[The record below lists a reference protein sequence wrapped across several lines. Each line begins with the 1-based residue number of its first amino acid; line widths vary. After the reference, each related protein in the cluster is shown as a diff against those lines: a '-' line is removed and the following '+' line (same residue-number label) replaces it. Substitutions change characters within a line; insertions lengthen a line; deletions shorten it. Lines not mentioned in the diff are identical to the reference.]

1 MIRYY
6 FFLLLLIQSSY
17 AQNSEI
23 LKKVWETGSKK
34 ACSLEM
40 QKAFS
45 LEARLKLE
53 TELKNQDDVNELA
66 RVLNPFLANLK
77 MSHTEF
83 MTTSSEGY
91 YFFKSYS
98 ALTNKKI
105 RPIPKIKN
113 PGIQLGR
120 DGDGY
125 FVREVLTGFPADN
138 AGIKKSDR
146 ILSLND
152 KPFDGTWLSQKN
164 SKAKLTYLQN
174 EIQKEVDL
182 EVKSLDWNQAFQ
194 DATKNSA
201 KLIKTKSGKKIGYIR
216 LWSGVHPQS
225 ANLLKK
231 TVKNFKRLKIS
242 SLILDLRGGYG
253 GAWWDHL
260 NAFYPD
266 TSSYMQME
274 LLIPAK
280 ESEMLKSPFKKNQ
293 DFYDGPMAV
302 LINEGVRSGKEALAH
317 QFKKTK
323 RALLIG
329 DKTPG
334 YFSTGQFFYVEEP
347 LNYLFYL
354 CVYQLKL
361 DGEVIEGKGIEP
373 DHKIPFKVEGEFND
387 SQLNYAVEY
396 LSK

>member
-1 MIRYY
+1 
-6 FFLLLLIQSSY
+6 
-17 AQNSEI
+17 
-23 LKKVWETGSKK
+23 
-34 ACSLEM
+34 M

-45 LEARLKLE
+45 HEARLKLE
-53 TELKNQDDVNELA
+53 TELKNQEDVNELA

-105 RPIPKIKN
+105 RPIPKIQN
-113 PGIQLGR
+113 PGIQLGH
-120 DGDGY
+120 DGKGY
-125 FVREVLTGFPADN
+125 FVREVLTGFPADK
-138 AGIKKSDR
+138 AGIKKKDR

-152 KPFDGTWLSQKN
+152 KPFNGTWLSQHA
-164 SKAKLTYLQN
+164 KAKLTYLQN
-174 EIQKEVDL
+174 ETQKEIDI

-194 DATKNSA
+194 DATSNSV
-201 KLIKTKSGKKIGYIR
+201 KIINSKKGKKIGYIR

-225 ANLLKK
+225 ADLIKR
-231 TVKNFKRLKIS
+231 TVKKFKRQNVS

-253 GAWWDHL
+253 GAWWEHL
-260 NAFYPD
+260 DAFYPD
-266 TSSYMQME
+266 TSTYMQME
-274 LLIPAK
+274 ILVPHN

-293 DFYDGPMAV
+293 NTFDGPMVV
-302 LINEGVRSGKEALAH
+302 LTNEGVRSGKEALAH

-323 RALLIG
+323 RAVLVG
-329 DKTPG
+329 EKTPG

-347 LNYLFYL
+347 LDYLFYL

-361 DGEVIEGKGIEP
+361 DGEVIEGRGIQP
-373 DHKIPFKVEGEFND
+373 DYTIGFQVEGEYND
-387 SQLNYAVEY
+387 SQLNFAVEY